1 MAADGFSVMARDDM
15 QSIVDRAIKASV
27 ADNVTV
33 VVTSSATGNT
43 RFAANQLSTSG
54 DISDTSVVVE
64 AAFGPKHATVTGNDL
79 SDDGLRQMVAR
90 AESLA
95 KLSPDDPEAMP
106 PLGAQQYTPVP
117 AWFEST
123 ATLTAGDRAKAALT
137 ALQPARKAT
146 DITAAGFIVTGAQAV
161 LTCNKAGLSAFHRST
176 SANYTLTVR
185 TVDGTGSGWAAA
197 DNKDW
202 SAIDFASVADRAVHK
217 AQLARSP
224 VAVEPGRYT
233 VILEPQAVG
242 DLVQLL
248 AFGLNARLA
257 DEGRSPFAKTGGGN
271 KIGEAIAAPAVTLF
285 SDPLD
290 PTLLSSPFD
299 GDGYPLSRQVWIEKG
314 VLQQLAYTRF
324 WAKKQGKP
332 FVGNPFGGGRFGFG
346 GAAIKLAGGTM
357 STDEMIQSTD
367 RGILVTRLWYLR
379 QVDPRTL
386 LFTGLTR
393 DGTFLIEHGKV
404 THSVRNFRFNESP
417 LFLLN
422 NTEALGP
429 AVRLAGTEIGGDC
442 VMPTIKAHDFNFTS
456 LSDAV

>member
-1 MAADGFSVMARDDM
+1 MADGFTVMSRDEM
-15 QSIVDRAIKASV
+15 QSIVDRAIKAST
-27 ADNVTV
+27 ADNVAITV
-33 VVTSSATGNT
+33 ISSARGNN

-54 DISDTSVVVE
+54 DISDTSVIVE
-64 AAFGPKHATVTGNDL
+64 SSFGPKHATVSANDL
-79 SDDGLRQMVAR
+79 SDDGIRQMVAR
-90 AESLA
+90 AETLA
-95 KLSPDDPEAMP
+95 KLAPDDPEAMP

-123 ATLTAGDRAKAALT
+123 AALTAGDRAKAALT
-137 ALQPARKAT
+137 ALAPARKAGNVN
-146 DITAAGFIVTGAQAV
+146 AAGFIETGAEV
-161 LTCNKAGLSAFHRST
+161 TLTANKAGMSAYHRST
-176 SANYTLTVR
+176 TANYTLTVR
-185 TVDGTGSGWAAA
+185 TADGTGSGWAGG
-197 DNKDW
+197 DNHDW
-202 SAIDFASVADRAVHK
+202 AAIDFPAIAEHALQK
-217 AQLARSP
+217 AQLARNP

-271 KIGEAIAAPAVTLF
+271 KIGDTVSAPIVTLF
-285 SDPLD
+285 SDPVD
-290 PTLLSSPFD
+290 TQLLSTPFD
-299 GDGYPLSRQVWIEKG
+299 SDGFPLTRQVWIDKG

-324 WAKKQGKP
+324 WAQKQGKP
-332 FVGNPFGGGRFGFG
+332 YVGNPFGGGRFGFG
-346 GAAIKLAGGTM
+346 SGTVKLAGGTT
-357 STDEMIQSTD
+357 STEDMIKSTD

-393 DGTFLIEHGKV
+393 DGTFLIEQGKIARA
-404 THSVRNFRFNESP
+404 VRNFRFNESP

-429 AVRLAGTEIGGDC
+429 AVRLAGTELGGDV
-442 VMPTIKAHDFNFTS
+442 VMPPIKAHDFNFTS